1 VIFRSSRQRRTSS
14 TYLTLISLLSS
25 HPQTTPSALEIINYN
40 VKVSV
45 STMHTELA
53 AQQHT
58 SNSRNSTN
66 KRFIESLQGY
76 YKKQQE
82 YHDYPE
88 GFPLV
93 QAYVQRAVHMQHVS
107 RSSSSNSVKHD
118 SALLQGYETICDQI
132 KDRDDPPMLHKVL
145 LALAYGETLGY
156 LIQFPQHHGKL
167 LHLIMRL
174 DPFTPPPPKG
184 RLNSSAISPQ
194 ADSASVSLFTEY
206 AIADAYFALC
216 VAIIS
221 ANATFVTPVLESMV
235 RHWSNDAIPTLQR
248 TKDYDHEGR

>member
-1 VIFRSSRQRRTSS
+1 
-14 TYLTLISLLSS
+14 
-25 HPQTTPSALEIINYN
+25 
-40 VKVSV
+40 
-45 STMHTELA
+45 MHTELA
-53 AQQHT
+53 VQQHT

-66 KRFIESLQGY
+66 KRYIESLQGY
-76 YKKQQE
+76 YKKQQQ

-107 RSSSSNSVKHD
+107 RSSTGVKHD

-174 DPFTPPPPKG
+174 DPFTPPSPKG
-184 RLNSSAISPQ
+184 RPSSSAMSPE
-194 ADSASVSLFTEY
+194 ADSVSVSLFTEY

-221 ANATFVTPVLESMV
+221 ANATFVIPVLESLV
-235 RHWSNDAIPTLQR
+235 RHWSNDAIPALQR
-248 TKDYDHEGR
+248 TKDYDHEGRYDPHLYYANNPYTLVTSEFSLLIFCVFLFYIIRSSSLRLSWIHNSFF